1 MSVGDP
7 GEAGLVERFVSSVS
21 HELRTPLSVVVGY
34 AELLARRDDAAT
46 RRTAIPRIHAAAN
59 RLSSVIDAL
68 LMAAALDAGSVASTQ
83 QPVDL
88 GESLAAAAGRL
99 AQRGESPPVTLAHED
114 GAPWP
119 LAWADPDHVAF
130 ILDQLLWSACSG
142 SPAGRQIVVAARR
155 EGGHAV
161 VSVGESGA
169 SHGLAIVRALV
180 ELQGGSSR
188 VGGEHGGA
196 SVSFSLP
203 LAPAEAGR

>member
-1 MSVGDP
+1 MSAGDP
-7 GEAGLVERFVSSVS
+7 GGGGFVDRFVSSVS

-34 AELLARRDDAAT
+34 AELLAHRDDEAT
-46 RRTAIPRIHAAAN
+46 RHAAIARIHEAAN
-59 RLSSVIDAL
+59 RLSSLIDAL
-68 LMAAALDAGSVASTQ
+68 LMAVALDAGSVASVP

-88 GESLAAAAGRL
+88 GESLAAAAARL
-99 AQRGESPPVTLAHED
+99 AHHGEGRQVTLARED

-142 SPAGRQIVVAARR
+142 PAGEEIVLAARR
-155 EGGHAV
+155 ENGHAV

-169 SHGLAIVRALV
+169 AYGLPIVRELV

-188 VGGEHGGA
+188 VGGERGDA
-196 SVSFSLP
+196 SFSFSLR
-203 LAPAEAGR
+203 LAPGEAGG